1 MSRILYE
8 IRCKCK
14 EDISITKKRKSA
26 NRTEG
31 KPLIYPKSNEL
42 TSKTFQIKY
51 EEQLSSVAKCLLNS
65 FQHKYFY
72 YAVDDIL
79 YLCKSNAKERENLLA
94 ILYSPVLL
102 LQNNLFINFFDIW
115 IQEIYIT
122 EVLKSNKFL
131 KTTDS
136 SVESFH
142 SITIKLLYRTK
153 TPVKQQESLW

>member
-1 MSRILYE
+1 MNRILYE
-8 IRCKCK
+8 SRCKCK

-26 NRTEG
+26 NRSEG
-31 KPLIYPKSNEL
+31 KPLVYPKSNEL

-51 EEQLSSVAKCLLNS
+51 EKQLSSVAKCLLNS
-65 FQHKYFY
+65 LQRKYFY

-79 YLCKSNAKERENLLA
+79 YLCKSNLKEREDLLA

-102 LQNNLFINFFDIW
+102 LQNNFSINFFDIW

-136 SVESFH
+136 SVESFY
-142 SITIKLLYRTK
+142 SITIKFLYRTK